1 MDGTLSELVYEIK
14 NTEASADFAQEY
26 LDKAQHFYK
35 LIDALRTKALKD
47 ES

>member
-1 MDGTLSELVYEIK
+1 LSDLVYEIK

-26 LDKAQHFYK
+26 LAKAQHFYK
-35 LIDALRTKALKD
+35 LIDALRTNALKD